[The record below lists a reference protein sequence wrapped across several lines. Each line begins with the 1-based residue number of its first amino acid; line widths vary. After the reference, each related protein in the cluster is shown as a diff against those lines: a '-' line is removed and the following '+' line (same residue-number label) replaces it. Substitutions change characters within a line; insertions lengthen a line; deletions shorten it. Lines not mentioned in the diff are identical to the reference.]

1 MFEMPKTYVP
11 PFRHAAL
18 FAEAELTR
26 DVQFKQWNIG
36 IVSVLR
42 IEKQPCLRYGHIPG
56 WRGESLSWNMEEGRS
71 SSIGLVYPSLA
82 PSAAMPFLHS
92 SFENPLLSLIF
103 I

>member
-56 WRGESLSWNMEEGRS
+56 
-71 SSIGLVYPSLA
+71 
-82 PSAAMPFLHS
+82 
-92 SFENPLLSLIF
+92 
-103 I
+103 